1 MRNSVFLIWTLL
13 LIVIIDLHA
22 QEKDRHEFLV
32 EADPLP
38 FIMGGV
44 SGHFGWSPKKS
55 EHFTWYPFKKQN
67 FYLRPWAGIGYQSV
81 ITGTIEPDKV
91 DTDLNVG
98 NLEYHLTPL
107 MPFASVHLGY
117 RF

>member
-13 LIVIIDLHA
+13 LIGIINLHA

-44 SGHFGWSPKKS
+44 GVI
-55 EHFTWYPFKKQN
+55 
-67 FYLRPWAGIGYQSV
+67 LAGLQKRVNI
-81 ITGTIEPDKV
+81 
-91 DTDLNVG
+91 L
-98 NLEYHLTPL
+98 
-107 MPFASVHLGY
+107 HLG
-117 RF
+117 